1 MDVVFFANAI
11 NAVGV
16 FFGLMAHAYI
26 SFSQQIRKGHG
37 FYLVS
42 CVLIVVGSYLLS
54 SWPVIALNVGWG
66 LIAFYG
72 FLYASDLKVNE
83 KILGIST
90 RLLWLSLL
98 VGVLAVCVKDYDLA
112 GFSVTSI
119 YILAYALLAAK
130 RFSNIDYIWW
140 CSIGFILLI
149 PHLVMVNQYSV
160 LAGETIGFIIGLFGL
175 VKHYYPAQ
183 AK

>member
-54 SWPVIALNVGWG
+54 SWPVIALNV
-66 LIAFYG
+66 LFMV
-72 FLYASDLKVNE
+72 SCTPQ
-83 KILGIST
+83 IL
-90 RLLWLSLL
+90 RLTKKYL
-98 VGVLAVCVKDYDLA
+98 V
-112 GFSVTSI
+112 
-119 YILAYALLAAK
+119 
-130 RFSNIDYIWW
+130 
-140 CSIGFILLI
+140 
-149 PHLVMVNQYSV
+149 
-160 LAGETIGFIIGLFGL
+160 
-175 VKHYYPAQ
+175 
-183 AK
+183 